1 MAYQTGTGNTIADF
15 VDALKNFASAQG
27 WTVSRYDT
35 VGRFLNLEK
44 GIVHAAFYW
53 RTDITQEA
61 YLTAGSSTRTYI
73 ADHTLYGA
81 LGNAA
86 LINNRDSSTWWD
98 QPGNK
103 GQYTAFANGY
113 WTEDYGLTVNVLNGP
128 FTAWHFF
135 SDAGGNYIQAVVQTG
150 ELFTHLFFGL
160 VDKGTLTH
168 SGVAFLTGTW
178 HFWWPSHYDT
188 TPAAFENYY
197 YANRLDYMKSYPGGG
212 HKSMLS
218 STGPKTGQFYAP
230 NALPAGFPSLSS
242 MHHSV
247 IPPISYR
254 DKPTSDL
261 RDQSLP
267 LTHVLVCP
275 APTWS
280 GYVPM
285 FGVPLLIINNAG
297 DRCCCPGFYPNFR
310 LLNMEGM
317 SPGQEINLNGD
328 VWKVFPLKCQRQ
340 WADSRM
346 GRWATSGH
354 YAVAY
359 KKIA

>member
-53 RTDITQEA
+53 RTDVTKDA
-61 YLTAGSSTRTYI
+61 YLTANSSQYTSI
-73 ADHTLYGA
+73 SDHSLYGV

-86 LINNRDSSTWWD
+86 LINNRDSNTWWD

-103 GQYTAFANGY
+103 GQYSAFVNNG
-113 WTEDYGLTVNVLNGP
+113 WNDYYALVVNNLTGP
-128 FTAWHFF
+128 FTSWHFF

-150 ELFTHLFFGL
+150 ELFTHLFFGMA
-160 VDKGTLTH
+160 DKGTLTH
-168 SGVAFLTGTW
+168 SGAAFLTGTW
-178 HFWWPSHYDT
+178 NYWWPTHYLTD
-188 TPAAFENYY
+188 ASSLANQYY
-197 YANRLDYMKSYPGGG
+197 YNRMQYLRAYPAGGPG
-212 HKSMLS
+212 SQFDNL
-218 STGPKTGQFYAP
+218 GNFGGQFFVP
-230 NALPAGFPSLSS
+230 NALPAGFPTMGS
-242 MHHSV
+242 MRDNVVAPMSF
-247 IPPISYR
+247 R
-254 DKPTSDL
+254 DKPTATLQD
-261 RDQSLP
+261 
-267 LTHVLVCP
+267 LTHPLSHIIMCP

-285 FGVPLLIINNAG
+285 FGVPLIIANNLK
-297 DRCCCPGFYPNFR
+297 DRICCVGFYPNFR

-328 VWKVFPLKCQRQ
+328 IWKVFPLKCQRQ
-340 WADSRM
+340 WADTGM
-346 GRWATSGH
+346 GRWNTSGH